1 MKNCTI
7 QIYTTIN
14 GEDYI
19 QEPVVLEGIQWE
31 TSRSGDP
38 AKLTFTI
45 IKDETISFPE
55 GAEVNFMYGNQCV
68 FSGIVLEKSRNKDQQ
83 IHVTC
88 LDRTFYLKTV
98 ENYTF
103 TGLRADQIIERV
115 AKDVGHKVGEL
126 ANTGY
131 VLPKYAASD
140 KTLLEVMQEVLDQ
153 TLLATGE
160 LYCLYDDFGYLTL
173 KHIKDMQT
181 DLLITNDTAE
191 DFDYKTT
198 INDSTFNYV
207 VVKDG
212 NGNMAVAKDDNSIKK
227 YGLLQ
232 YVVDSQD
239 GGNIQELANAI
250 LKSRNRVARAFS
262 VNGAFGDI
270 NVRAGSGVYVY
281 LYLGDHTCKQS
292 MLVNHVTHTFNN
304 GHHSMELTLIDGG
317 SYYATK

>member
-1 MKNCTI
+1 MDKCTI
-7 QIYTTIN
+7 QIHAD
-14 GEDYI
+14 GCI

-38 AKLTFTI
+38 AKLTFTV
-45 IKDETISFPE
+45 IKDEGLSFPE
-55 GAEVNFMYGNQCV
+55 GAEVNFLYGNQCV
-68 FSGIVLEKSRNKDQQ
+68 FSGIVLEKSRNKDHH

-88 LDRTFYLKTV
+88 VDRTFYLKTV

-103 TGLRADQIIERV
+103 TGLRADQIIKRV
-115 AKDVGHKVGEL
+115 AEDVGHRVGKL

-131 VLPKYAASD
+131 VIPKYAASD
-140 KTLLEVMQEVLDQ
+140 KTLLEVMQEVLDL
-153 TLLATGE
+153 TLLATSE

-173 KHIKDMQT
+173 KHIKDMRT
-181 DLLITNDTAE
+181 DLLITTDTAE

-207 VVKDG
+207 VAKDDKG
-212 NGNMAVAKDDNSIKK
+212 NSAIAKDDNSIKK

-232 YVVDSQD
+232 YVVDSKD
-239 GGNIQELANAI
+239 GGNLQELANAI
-250 LKSRNRVARAFS
+250 LKSKNRVARAFS
-262 VNGAFGDI
+262 VNGALGDI
-270 NVRAGSGVYVY
+270 DVRAGSSVYVY
-281 LYLGDHTCKQS
+281 LYLGDHTCQQS